1 VHPKKTRFSKESV
14 DGRAQAVAQASHGTE
29 CLRAWPQMRDLP
41 QELEAMWFRLDWVS
55 IGIIDPPEHA
65 ERLHGNLDRLPL
77 ALRLDKL
84 AFGLNRATGAQV
96 QNLRLVVVEGARN
109 NELQGIVRGAVRHL
123 HEGKTCF
130 RVASRA
136 DPTPNRNRLTYV

>member
-1 VHPKKTRFSKESV
+1 M
-14 DGRAQAVAQASHGTE
+14 VAQASHGTE
-29 CLRAWPQMRDLP
+29 CLRARPEMRYLP
-41 QELEAMWFRLDWVS
+41 QELEAVRFRLDWVS
-55 IGIIDPPEHA
+55 VGIIDPPEHA
-65 ERLHGNLDRLPL
+65 ERLHGNLDRLTF
-77 ALRLDKL
+77 ALRLNQL
-84 AFGLNRATGAQV
+84 AVGLNRATGAQV

-136 DPTPNRNRLTYV
+136 DPTLNRNRLTHF